1 MPMRCP
7 RSQRGTVCAGGLK
20 ALTAM
25 AVCSFVTSQAA
36 AQSAGNAGA
45 LAGLSLQQLSGL
57 AVTSV
62 SKASEPLNRAPAA
75 IYVITH
81 DDIVQSGATT
91 IPQALRL
98 APNLLVTQLS
108 SNNFSISARGFGGN
122 VPDQNYSNKLL
133 ILIDGRT
140 VYSPL
145 YSGVYL
151 DVQDALLSDVD
162 RIEVISGP
170 GATLWGA
177 NAMNG
182 VINII
187 TRNAEATRGVF
198 AEAAGGNLEQTLSAR
213 YGASLGD
220 EAALRIY
227 GKAFQQGAEIQPDGF
242 DPHDSWNKW
251 QGGFRLDWSRAAD
264 AVTLQGDGY
273 RGSEHQDAI
282 PATAVLGGDVLA
294 RWQRISGATQWQV
307 QTYFDQTERIASGG
321 APAFTLH
328 TYDLELQ
335 QTIALGSTRIVWGAG
350 ERVNDYTIAGT
361 PSFQF
366 VPQSR
371 ALTLGNVFAQGT
383 LPLLSSL
390 NMTVGLKLED
400 DPYAGWQVLPDL
412 RFAAP
417 LTSRLLLWAAFSR
430 AVRSP
435 TPFDVDVREYAP
447 PVVQLVG
454 DGAFRPEELWNQ
466 EIGTRFEPLAVL
478 SLSASVFYSEYSDL
492 RTVQFGPPAALP
504 LSLTWGNSERGRT
517 YGFGAW
523 ADWQVTPWWRLSP
536 GLRALHENFSF
547 VPGVAE
553 VLGLTQAGDDP
564 SMQGTLISSMQLPWR
579 VMLYGEWRYVGALPS
594 PALPAYNELNAR
606 LAWRALSKLELALI
620 GDNLLHARHLEYPLP
635 YGEYI
640 DRSVMLQVR
649 YNPQ

>member
-1 MPMRCP
+1 MPISCMHCA
-7 RSQRGTVCAGGLK
+7 RGVVCRAGLK
-20 ALTAM
+20 ALMAT
-25 AVCSFVTSQAA
+25 AVCSILIGQAA
-36 AQSAGNAGA
+36 AQSAGTAGA

-57 AVTSV
+57 QVTSV
-62 SKASEPLNRAPAA
+62 SKAAEPLSRAPAA
-75 IYVITH
+75 IFVITH

-91 IPQALRL
+91 IPEALRL

-108 SNNFSISARGFGGN
+108 STNFSISARGFGGN

-133 ILIDGRT
+133 ILIDGRS
-140 VYSPL
+140 VYTPL

-151 DVQDALLSDVD
+151 DVQDVLLSDVD

-187 TRNAEATRGVF
+187 TRNANATRGAF

-220 EAALRIY
+220 EGALRVY
-227 GKAFQQGAEIQPDGF
+227 GKAFQEGAEIQPGGL

-251 QGGFRLDWSRAAD
+251 QGGFRMDWSRATD

-273 RGSEHQDAI
+273 RGSQHEDAE
-282 PATAVLGGDVLA
+282 PAGAVLGGDVLA
-294 RWQRISGATQWQV
+294 RWQHTSGASQWQA

-328 TYDLELQ
+328 TYDAELQ
-335 QTIALGSTRIVWGAG
+335 QTIALGSSRIVWGAG
-350 ERVNDYTIAGT
+350 ERINDYTIVGT
-361 PSFQF
+361 PSFFF
-366 VPQSR
+366 VPASR
-371 ALTLGNVFAQGT
+371 ALTLGNLFAQGT
-383 LPLLSSL
+383 VPLLSAL
-390 NMTVGLKLED
+390 NMTLGLKLED

-435 TPFDVDVREYAP
+435 TPFDVDVHEYLP
-447 PVVQLVG
+447 PVAQLVG
-454 DGAFRPEELWNQ
+454 DGAFQPERLWNE
-466 EIGTRFEPLAVL
+466 EIGTRIEPLSVL

-492 RTVQFGPPAALP
+492 RTVQFGPPSALP
-504 LSLTWGNSERGRT
+504 LSLTWGNNERAST
-517 YGFGAW
+517 YGIGGW

-536 GLRALHENFSF
+536 GLRTLHENFSF
-547 VPGVAE
+547 VPGVPE
-553 VLGLTQAGDDP
+553 VAGVTQAGDDP
-564 SMQGTLISSMQLPWR
+564 SMQATLSSLMRLPRQL
-579 VMLYGEWRYVGALPS
+579 MLYAEWRYVGALPS
-594 PALPAYNELNAR
+594 PALPAYDELSAR
-606 LAWRALSKLELALI
+606 LAWRALSRLELALS

-640 DRSVMLQVR
+640 DRSVMLQIR
-649 YNPQ
+649 FHPQ